1 MIYSLQK
8 RFIRITA
15 FSIAFVFALIFLLI
29 SLISSFQT
37 NGMMDSIADLL
48 SQNGGQFP
56 DRREAPGELPHIP
69 DDMFFS
75 PEAQFSIRFF
85 VVWTDQNGRITREN
99 TEQVSSVSEEEIQ
112 DYTDRVLDR
121 GKERGWIDGYR
132 YKNTDTD
139 HGKLIVFINGETNIG
154 MTRQFLFTVTLVMA
168 ASFLV
173 ILLLIII
180 ISKRA
185 VRPVAQLY
193 DRQKQFVTDANH
205 ELKTPLTLILSNLD
219 IIESETGQS
228 EWIDDIR
235 SEGERMG
242 ELINQLVML
251 SRLDEDRSDL
261 VREPFN
267 LSDMAA
273 DLVSEFES
281 LSAERGK
288 DLTSDIEPHILYEGD
303 EGLIRRLMSVLLDN
317 AVKYCD
323 PQGSIRV
330 KVYRRGHHPV
340 IIVENTFRDVGSL
353 ELDRLFDRFYRADK
367 ARTFSGN
374 FGVGLS
380 IAKSIAQKH
389 KGEITAY
396 KKEEAV
402 IGFRA
407 VLK

>member
-1 MIYSLQK
+1 MRHWRKNY
-8 RFIRITA
+8 
-15 FSIAFVFALIFLLI
+15 
-29 SLISSFQT
+29 
-37 NGMMDSIADLL
+37 
-48 SQNGGQFP
+48 
-56 DRREAPGELPHIP
+56 APYP
-69 DDMFFS
+69 
-75 PEAQFSIRFF
+75 
-85 VVWTDQNGRITREN
+85 VN
-99 TEQVSSVSEEEIQ
+99 
-112 DYTDRVLDR
+112 
-121 GKERGWIDGYR
+121 K
-132 YKNTDTD
+132 DTS
-139 HGKLIVFINGETNIG
+139 KTIVFINGETNIG

-273 DLVSEFES
+273 DLVSEFEN

-288 DLTSDIEPHILYEGD
+288 DLEADHLLSVSSRFRIRTRDGAEPAC
-303 EGLIRRLMSVLLDN
+303 GL
-317 AVKYCD
+317 
-323 PQGSIRV
+323 P
-330 KVYRRGHHPV
+330 
-340 IIVENTFRDVGSL
+340 
-353 ELDRLFDRFYRADK
+353 
-367 ARTFSGN
+367 
-374 FGVGLS
+374 
-380 IAKSIAQKH
+380 
-389 KGEITAY
+389 
-396 KKEEAV
+396 
-402 IGFRA
+402 
-407 VLK
+407 